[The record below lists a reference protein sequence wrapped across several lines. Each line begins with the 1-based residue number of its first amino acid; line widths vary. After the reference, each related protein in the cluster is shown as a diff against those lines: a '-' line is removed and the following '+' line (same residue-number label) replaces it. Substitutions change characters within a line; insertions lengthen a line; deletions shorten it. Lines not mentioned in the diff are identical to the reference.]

1 MKRIKLLS
9 IIWLLLLFLTGCGC
23 SIETVD
29 EHNRKA
35 DSEAYERSSALE
47 ELLSSKAAAIENS
60 STTVENKE
68 SSGETTVPARD
79 TLSESTYDTTGN
91 NTSSITSNSIDTD
104 TSSETA
110 IAPSSKGD
118 EQTTVPPSAIQT
130 TTVKDT
136 ESRDSSDTE
145 SDTTYEYILVHITIT
160 CSKAVGH
167 KDLNTSADIPENGIF
182 LDKDIAVKSGSSVYD
197 ALITALKDN
206 NINYTENSGYITGIN
221 NLNEKECGKY
231 SGWKF
236 RVNNVYPNVGC
247 SGYTL
252 SDGDNILWGY
262 VLSHTDIY

>member
-47 ELLSSKAAAIENS
+47 ELLSSKAAAIE
-60 STTVENKE
+60 E
-68 SSGETTVPARD
+68 S
-79 TLSESTYDTTGN
+79 
-91 NTSSITSNSIDTD
+91 
-104 TSSETA
+104 
-110 IAPSSKGD
+110 
-118 EQTTVPPSAIQT
+118 
-130 TTVKDT
+130 
-136 ESRDSSDTE
+136 
-145 SDTTYEYILVHITIT
+145 TYEYILVHITIT